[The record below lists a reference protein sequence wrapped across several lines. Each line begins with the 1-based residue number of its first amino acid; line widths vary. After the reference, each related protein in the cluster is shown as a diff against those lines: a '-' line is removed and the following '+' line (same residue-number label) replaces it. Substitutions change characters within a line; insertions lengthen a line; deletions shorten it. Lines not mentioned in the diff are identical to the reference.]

1 MEKIGTS
8 VPVSGRRCK
17 VVCIK
22 KNTADSVEILL
33 KDESGEPFV
42 FKPGQFFMVNVEI
55 DGQMVRRTYSA
66 TNAPGEFDGALRLG
80 VKRRPGGLVSGYMN
94 DRLKVGDEV
103 VVKGPGGKLVP
114 TEGRG
119 PRHLV
124 LIAGGSGV
132 TPMISMARTLLASEP
147 DTSISLIYCNRCLD
161 DVMFLQELNELVDSN
176 HDRFRVFHVLKENAE
191 GWSAC
196 AGRLNVD
203 ILRDILN
210 GLPAVDEYL
219 VCGTPEMM
227 TGVCGYL
234 AELGVPASVIRTE
247 TFNVPEDI

>member
-1 MEKIGTS
+1 MT
-8 VPVSGRRCK
+8 
-17 VVCIK
+17 
-22 KNTADSVEILL
+22 T
-33 KDESGEPFV
+33 
-42 FKPGQFFMVNVEI
+42 
-55 DGQMVRRTYSA
+55 
-66 TNAPGEFDGALRLG
+66 LRLG

-103 VVKGPGGKLVP
+103 VVKARWQARAD
-114 TEGRG
+114 GRARA
-119 PRHLV
+119 RHLV

-161 DVMFLQELNELVDSN
+161 DVMFLQDLNELVDSN